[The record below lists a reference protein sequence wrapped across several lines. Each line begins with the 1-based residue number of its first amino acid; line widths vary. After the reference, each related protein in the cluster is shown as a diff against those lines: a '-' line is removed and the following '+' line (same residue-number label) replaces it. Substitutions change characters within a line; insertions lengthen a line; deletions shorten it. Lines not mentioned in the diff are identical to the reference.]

1 MQQLWALLA
10 IPKITFK
17 ITNSLLLT
25 TNTQKYWSNPLRNLG
40 LTVGKPLLNSE
51 LLQLD
56 YYGGKQTNKQK
67 TLPKSPNMLIY
78 RLFVWFNGLQSNTI
92 WMTFNCTTSLSNLLP
107 GFTVLM
113 LMRFLLLSSLNT
125 PCSSYAC
132 LSHPQPCTTV
142 KSLLNT
148 VPADT
153 REAALGS
160 PGVSSSP
167 DLFSPDP
174 SASPES
180 QCSSPWWSPWPFTEL
195 TPFCLCLSCIWRTK
209 ARYRCADN
217 HFILTAD
224 GHINCHIVI
233 PFPDYIFLI
242 LNIKKILALSV

>member
-1 MQQLWALLA
+1 M
-10 IPKITFK
+10 
-17 ITNSLLLT
+17 
-25 TNTQKYWSNPLRNLG
+25 
-40 LTVGKPLLNSE
+40 
-51 LLQLD
+51 
-56 YYGGKQTNKQK
+56 GGNKQTNKKHYQK
-67 TLPKSPNMLIY
+67 TPISSFIDCLYDLMGCSQI
-78 RLFVWFNGLQSNTI
+78 LFEWLLTVQPLWATCSLA
-92 WMTFNCTTSLSNLLP
+92 SLSSCWWSFSFYPAWTLL
-107 GFTVLM
+107 V
-113 LMRFLLLSSLNT
+113 
-125 PCSSYAC
+125 SSYAC

-180 QCSSPWWSPWPFTEL
+180 QCSSPWWSRWPFTEL
-195 TPFCLCLSCIWRTK
+195 TLFCLCLSCIWRTK

-224 GHINCHIVI
+224 GHINCHIAI
-233 PFPDYIFLI
+233 PFPDYISLI
-242 LNIKKILALSV
+242 LNIKKILVLSV